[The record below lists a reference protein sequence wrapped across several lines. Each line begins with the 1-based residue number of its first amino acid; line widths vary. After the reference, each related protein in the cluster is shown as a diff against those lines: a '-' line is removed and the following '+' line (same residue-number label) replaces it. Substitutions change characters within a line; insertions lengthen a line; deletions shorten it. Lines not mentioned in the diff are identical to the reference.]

1 MIAIS
6 RKECL
11 EKIAKK
17 VESKELLEI
26 NKHNYSD
33 YILEVLANNDRQLA
47 DRLAYTKFS
56 NTAVERLVKA
66 YDTNIITYSDLLH
79 ITNYSLVSPGSE
91 RFFDDYFSSI
101 AAGLDT
107 KTASRILVASKFED
121 WSYNEIYDL
130 VKSGTYTV
138 SDRTFVEL
146 SADVAREMDKLG
158 IELYAYDKD
167 NDFYLV
173 KDVETAIKQG
183 DAITFSKCALAVK
196 INEMRNRSDWNDFRD
211 YIAEDMENIETL
223 SYDSLVN
230 AYHDYRIEEMNIE
243 LSRTV
248 DKNFSDFI
256 EDIRT
261 AGVDEAIARCYEI
274 TVKNNIQAFVESEP
288 ANLTEEQYESL
299 LTRQNPLD
307 EIYNEWLQHDG
318 LSTYSDITQA
328 MEYTADAIRES
339 LEREKSKTAELTV
352 KYGRNKR

>member
-1 MIAIS
+1 
-6 RKECL
+6 
-11 EKIAKK
+11 
-17 VESKELLEI
+17 
-26 NKHNYSD
+26 
-33 YILEVLANNDRQLA
+33 
-47 DRLAYTKFS
+47 
-56 NTAVERLVKA
+56 
-66 YDTNIITYSDLLH
+66 
-79 ITNYSLVSPGSE
+79 
-91 RFFDDYFSSI
+91 
-101 AAGLDT
+101 
-107 KTASRILVASKFED
+107 
-121 WSYNEIYDL
+121 
-130 VKSGTYTV
+130 
-138 SDRTFVEL
+138 
-146 SADVAREMDKLG
+146 
-158 IELYAYDKD
+158 
-167 NDFYLV
+167 
-173 KDVETAIKQG
+173 
-183 DAITFSKCALAVK
+183 
-196 INEMRNRSDWNDFRD
+196 MRNRSDWNDFCD

-256 EDIRT
+256 EEIRT